1 MSAMDPDETTRL
13 REAFASLSGGKT
25 DGKTADA
32 GRIFDAV
39 HGEMSVEERRAIVE
53 ELAVDAD
60 AAEAWRLARE
70 LAPEPVPA
78 DVPARVLSDPGA
90 PRQDAWKWLS
100 IAAAMVLAVGLG
112 WRLIGPGGSTTVP
125 GYRGGEQRAIAS
137 ALPQGAPL
145 SRARPTLQWTALE
158 GARYRVRVLTP
169 ELAVLVE
176 SGELTT
182 PAYTLSEDV
191 LKRVA
196 PGAVILWQVEA
207 RTAENAVIASPTFSV
222 ALE

>member
-13 REAFASLSGGKT
+13 REAFASLSGGKP
-25 DGKTADA
+25 DGEAVDA

-39 HGEMSVEERRAIVE
+39 HGEMSDEERRAIVE
-53 ELAVDAD
+53 ELALDAD

-78 DVPARVLSDPGA
+78 HVRARVFSDPGA

-112 WRLIGPGGSTTVP
+112 WRLISPGGPATPP
-125 GYRGGEQRAIAS
+125 GYRSGEQRAIAS
-137 ALPQGAPL
+137 ALPQGVPL
-145 SRARPTLQWTALE
+145 SRARPTLQWTGLE

-176 SGELTT
+176 SGELTS
-182 PAYTLSEDV
+182 PAYTLSDDV
-191 LKRVA
+191 LRRVA
-196 PGAVILWQVEA
+196 PGALILWQVEA
-207 RTAENAVIASPTFSV
+207 RTADNAVVVSPTFSV
-222 ALE
+222 RLE

>member
-13 REAFASLSGGKT
+13 REAFASVSGGKP
-25 DGKTADA
+25 DGGTADA

-53 ELAVDAD
+53 ELALDAD

-78 DVPARVLSDPGA
+78 RVA

-100 IAAAMVLAVGLG
+100 IAAAMVLAAGLG
-112 WRLIGPGGSTTVP
+112 WRLIGPGGPTAVP

-137 ALPQGAPL
+137 ALPQGVPL
-145 SRARPTLQWTALE
+145 SRARPTLQWTPLE

-191 LKRVA
+191 LRRVT

-207 RTAENAVIASPTFSV
+207 RTADNAVVASPTFSV

>member
-1 MSAMDPDETTRL
+1 MDPDETTRL
-13 REAFASLSGGKT
+13 REAFASLSGGKP
-25 DGKTADA
+25 DGETVDA

-39 HGEMSVEERRAIVE
+39 HGEMSDEERRAIVE
-53 ELAVDAD
+53 ELALDAD

-70 LAPEPVPA
+70 LGPEPVPA
-78 DVPARVLSDPGA
+78 QVA

-112 WRLIGPGGSTTVP
+112 WRLISPGGPATAP
-125 GYRGGEQRAIAS
+125 GYRSGEQRAIAS
-137 ALPQGAPL
+137 ALPPGVPL

-176 SGELTT
+176 SGELTS
-182 PAYTLSEDV
+182 PAYTLSDGV
-191 LKRVA
+191 LRRVA
-196 PGAVILWQVEA
+196 PGAQILWQVEA
-207 RTAENAVIASPTFSV
+207 RTAENAVVVSPTFSV
-222 ALE
+222 RLE